1 MTSNYLTE
9 QRRKQHPW
17 GTKLKIWTTGELMRI
32 CELVR
37 ARGEDN
43 RRLVGGRRPWH
54 HRWPATSSAP
64 QAVPRVP
71 LLTLVPVRVAAE
83 FYMSVASGTGEALAQ
98 RHRRGGGNRTEKM
111 RRGRACVQVLA
122 SVQGA
127 TGRRAVKTRVNL
139 RIILFRIRIKNIR
152 RPVVR
157 SRTTSTGLA
166 INVFVLCLYWSIN
179 SMTDKEKKTFWGH
192 FSVVFRMRAI

>member
-17 GTKLKIWTTGELMRI
+17 GTKLKIWITGELMRI

-98 RHRRGGGNRTEKM
+98 RLRRGGGNRTEKM
-111 RRGRACVQVLA
+111 RRGRACVQI
-122 SVQGA
+122 QGA

-152 RPVVR
+152 RAVVR

-179 SMTDKEKKTFWGH
+179 SMTDKEKELFGVI
-192 FSVVFRMRAI
+192 FPLFFVCERFD